1 VNTWLHS
8 DEPPFLLDVR
18 EPNEWE
24 IGHLDGATRISVNEL
39 QSRMN
44 ELDTAREMVV
54 YCRSGARSGR
64 AVDMLRAAGFRK
76 VKNMTGGILRWS
88 DDVDSSIPKY

>member
-1 VNTWLHS
+1 
-8 DEPPFLLDVR
+8 
-18 EPNEWE
+18 
-24 IGHLDGATRISVNEL
+24 
-39 QSRMN
+39 
-44 ELDTAREMVV
+44 MVV

-88 DDVDSSIPKY
+88 DDVDASIPKY